1 MVDSQ
6 PVLTN
11 LIEWH
16 HDDVVSDVRADRFWL
31 EFSVFG
37 NYEYSNLKSLHPMFT
52 KLDMIDN
59 RLVLTNNIE
68 WRYDDVISDV
78 TADQFRLGFSIFR
91 TCEYSNLISLHL
103 MFTKLDMIDTQ
114 VVLMN
119 SIEWCHDDVT
129 ADQFQLELSIFRTC
143 RYNNLI
149 SLHLMFTKLD
159 MIGNQLVLTNLFEWH
174 HDDVISDVTV
184 DRFWV

>member
-1 MVDSQ
+1 
-6 PVLTN
+6 
-11 LIEWH
+11 
-16 HDDVVSDVRADRFWL
+16 
-31 EFSVFG
+31 
-37 NYEYSNLKSLHPMFT
+37 MFT
-52 KLDMIDN
+52 KLDMNDN
-59 RLVLTNNIE
+59 QSVLTKYIE

-78 TADQFRLGFSIFR
+78 TADQFQLEFSIFGA
-91 TCEYSNLISLHL
+91 CDYNNLTSLHPT
-103 MFTKLDMIDTQ
+103 FIKLDMIDTQ

-119 SIEWCHDDVT
+119 SIECCHDDVT

-184 DRFWV
+184 DHFWVLILHISSLCIQ

>member
-1 MVDSQ
+1 
-6 PVLTN
+6 
-11 LIEWH
+11 
-16 HDDVVSDVRADRFWL
+16 
-31 EFSVFG
+31 
-37 NYEYSNLKSLHPMFT
+37 
-52 KLDMIDN
+52 
-59 RLVLTNNIE
+59 
-68 WRYDDVISDV
+68 
-78 TADQFRLGFSIFR
+78 
-91 TCEYSNLISLHL
+91 

-119 SIEWCHDDVT
+119 SIEWCHDDVIIDAT
-129 ADQFQLELSIFRTC
+129 ADQFQIELSIFRTC